1 MDEVVKGKRVFKGVP
16 NEETGISP
24 FNEE

>member
-1 MDEVVKGKRVFKGVP
+1 MDEVVKGKRVFRGVA

>member
-1 MDEVVKGKRVFKGVP
+1 MDEVVKGKRVFRGVP
-16 NEETGISP
+16 NEESGISP